1 MKTLNAIK
9 ADLGQHYGSATFT
22 RHAIVKNCIAS
33 EGAMDY
39 FEQAECFWL
48 WDIIA
53 TECHTVINKLEPDVH
68 YFKLVSQDAQADL
81 TLDDYQDNLLWSR
94 HIGFTSH
101 PKGEMNL
108 IVGWDGERT
117 TICLLSEN

>member
-9 ADLGQHYGSATFT
+9 ADLSQHYGSETFT
-22 RHAIVKNCIAS
+22 RHAILKNCIAS

-53 TECHTVINKLEPDVH
+53 TECHAIIMELEPDVH
-68 YFKLVSQDAQADL
+68 YFKIVSKDGQADL
-81 TLDDYQDNLLWSR
+81 TLDNYEDTRLWDR
-94 HIGFTSH
+94 HIGFTTH
-101 PKGEMNL
+101 PEGEMEL
-108 IVGWDGERT
+108 VVGWDGSRT
-117 TICLLSEN
+117 TICLHSEN